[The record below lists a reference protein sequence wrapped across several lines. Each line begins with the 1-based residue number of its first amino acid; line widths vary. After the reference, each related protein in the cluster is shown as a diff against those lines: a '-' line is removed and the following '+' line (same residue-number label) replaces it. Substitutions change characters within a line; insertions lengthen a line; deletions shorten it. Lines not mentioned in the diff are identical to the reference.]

1 MLTVN
6 DKKINVYELDT
17 ENSILSRIA
26 SIFKTIPRYLYFEGK
41 LEGNIKIR
49 DNLKI
54 IKENAENA
62 DSNYTDF
69 ENFLEKNTIFFKNL
83 DIKLDVLYIWLVYNN
98 NISEFIKQGGSIAIE
113 YIGESFI
120 QSKYFEN
127 IEEFKSF
134 WNEIQPY
141 IKKKLEMEI
150 QNNYNQD
157 KNFMEF
163 YDLFEK
169 TEEVIST
176 EFIPEKISL
185 ELLLNIQDISILELF
200 NYIILNK
207 NIPFASCQTYYKILK
222 DFIPLDSWKNK
233 ENNNTITLKIN
244 NKLNSIDYT
253 DIKIVLNENNDFVI
267 STKLINSKEYI
278 DRDTLIKRIYDIFPK
293 YKIDIKN
300 INEKEITGMFFY
312 PLQRMNTYIF
322 SDLVM
327 NDDIFSKMID
337 MDESIKATKRKSNN
351 QNWLYIHFNHINTG
365 NISASIIQKFY
376 DKTDKEI
383 NMFKVLFE
391 NEGEP
396 YIRIRLKG
404 ENLKSINIF
413 KSIFSKLLTL
423 YDEKYNDIAD
433 FYS

>member
-69 ENFLEKNTIFFKNL
+69 ENFLEKNSIFFKNL

-157 KNFMEF
+157 KNFME
-163 YDLFEK
+163 
-169 TEEVIST
+169 V
-176 EFIPEKISL
+176 
-185 ELLLNIQDISILELF
+185 
-200 NYIILNK
+200 
-207 NIPFASCQTYYKILK
+207 
-222 DFIPLDSWKNK
+222 
-233 ENNNTITLKIN
+233 
-244 NKLNSIDYT
+244 YT
-253 DIKIVLNENNDFVI
+253 
-267 STKLINSKEYI
+267 
-278 DRDTLIKRIYDIFPK
+278 
-293 YKIDIKN
+293 
-300 INEKEITGMFFY
+300 
-312 PLQRMNTYIF
+312 
-322 SDLVM
+322 
-327 NDDIFSKMID
+327 
-337 MDESIKATKRKSNN
+337 
-351 QNWLYIHFNHINTG
+351 
-365 NISASIIQKFY
+365 
-376 DKTDKEI
+376 
-383 NMFKVLFE
+383 
-391 NEGEP
+391 
-396 YIRIRLKG
+396 
-404 ENLKSINIF
+404 
-413 KSIFSKLLTL
+413 
-423 YDEKYNDIAD
+423 
-433 FYS
+433 